1 MKSLTASQIAELIG
15 GQILGATDTPITGL
29 ETLDLAGPNDLTF
42 IGDARHAERWP
53 DCKARLALIDR
64 KLVERE
70 AGVLQHSGKPTPG
83 TPGDNRA
90 LIAVD
95 HVDLA
100 MAKILEHFAP
110 PPPEPPEIGIHP
122 SCVIHPTAKIGTGCR
137 VGPHCV
143 LGPRATLGPG
153 CTLHSGITI
162 MDDSS
167 VGAQTEIFPG
177 VVIRER
183 CHIGA
188 GCLLSSN
195 VVIGT
200 DGFGY
205 RPSPDGRGL
214 VKIPHIGGVRIG
226 DGVELGAG
234 TCVDRGKF
242 SDTVIGDGT
251 KIDNLVQIAHN
262 CRIGRC
268 VVIAGCTGVAG
279 STTIGDGVQIGGGA
293 DIKDHLTIGP
303 GAKIAGGAQLMNDV
317 PPGETWAGS
326 PAQEHRDAARQYV
339 AMRQLP
345 ELLKKAKKLMK
356 E

>member
-1 MKSLTASQIAELIG
+1 MKSLTASQIAQLVE
-15 GQILGATDTPITGL
+15 GQLLGDGQVSVAGL
-29 ETLDLAGPNDLTF
+29 ETLDFAGPDHLTF
-42 IGDARHAERWP
+42 IGDNKHAERWTT
-53 DCKARLALIDR
+53 CKARIALLDR
-64 KLVERE
+64 KVKLD
-70 AGVLQHSGKPTPG
+70 PG
-83 TPGDNRA
+83 QGRT

-100 MAKILEHFAP
+100 MAKLLEYFSP
-110 PPPEPPEIGIHP
+110 TPPEVAVGVHP
-122 SCVIHPTAKIGTGCR
+122 SCTIHPTAEIGAGCR
-137 VGPHCV
+137 VGPGCV
-143 LGPRATLGPG
+143 IGPRVKIGPD
-153 CTLHSGITI
+153 CTLHSRITL

-183 CHIGA
+183 CHIGSA
-188 GCLLSSN
+188 CLLSSN

-205 RPSPDGRGL
+205 RPSPDGRSL

-226 DGVELGAG
+226 NAVELGAN

-279 STTIGDGVQIGGGA
+279 SVTIGDGVQIGGGV
-293 DIKDHLTIGP
+293 DIRDHLTIGP

-317 PPGETWAGS
+317 PAGETWAGS
-326 PAQEHRDAARQYV
+326 PAQDHRDAVRQYV
-339 AMRQLP
+339 AVRQLP
-345 ELLKKAKKLMK
+345 ELMKKAKKLMK
-356 E
+356 D

>member
-1 MKSLTASQIAELIG
+1 MKFLTASQIAELTG
-15 GQILGATDTPITGL
+15 GRTLGAIDTPITGL
-29 ETLDLAGPNDLTF
+29 ETLDFAGPNDLTF
-42 IGDARHAERWP
+42 IGDAKHAERWF
-53 DCKARLALIDR
+53 DSKARLALIDR
-64 KLVERE
+64 KLVSDK
-70 AGVLQHSGKPTPG
+70 AGWLKPSGP
-83 TPGDNRA
+83 PGDNRA
-90 LIAVD
+90 LIVVD

-100 MAKILEHFAP
+100 MAKILEYFAP
-110 PPPEPPEIGIHP
+110 APPEPPEIGIHP

-162 MDDSS
+162 MADSS
-167 VGAQTEIFPG
+167 VGAQTELFPG

-183 CHIGA
+183 CHVGA

-226 DGVELGAG
+226 NGVELGAN

-293 DIKDHLTIGP
+293 DIKDHLIIGA
-303 GAKIAGGAQLMNDV
+303 GAKIAGGAQLMHDV
-317 PPGETWAGS
+317 PAGETWAGS
-326 PAQEHRDAARQYV
+326 PAIEHRDAARQYV
-339 AMRQLP
+339 ALRQLP
-345 ELLKKAKKLMK
+345 ELMKKAKKWMK

>member
-1 MKSLTASQIAELIG
+1 MKSLTAQQIAELVA
-15 GQILGATDTPITGL
+15 GQLTGPADLVVTGL
-29 ETLDLAGPNDLTF
+29 ETLDYAGSEDLTF
-42 IGDARHAERWP
+42 IGDNRHADRWP
-53 DCKARLALIDR
+53 DSKAQVALIA
-64 KLVERE
+64 KAVELKADGR
-70 AGVLQHSGKPTPG
+70 SS
-83 TPGDNRA
+83 DRA

-110 PPPEPPEIGIHP
+110 APPPPPQVGVHATSVVDP
-122 SCVIHPTAKIGTGCR
+122 SANIADGCR
-137 VGPHCV
+137 IGPHCV
-143 LGPRATLGPG
+143 IGPRVTLGPG
-153 CTLHSGITI
+153 CTLHAHITI
-162 MDDSS
+162 MADSS
-167 VGAQTEIFPG
+167 VGAQTELLPG

-183 CHIGA
+183 CHVGA
-188 GCLLSSN
+188 GCLLASH

-226 DGVELGAG
+226 NGVELGAN

-279 STTIGDGVQIGGGA
+279 SVTIGDGVQIGGGA
-293 DIKDHLTIGP
+293 DIRDHLTIGS
-303 GAKIAGGAQLMNDV
+303 GARIGGGAQLMNDV

-326 PAQEHRDAARQYV
+326 PATEYRQAARQYAAV
-339 AMRQLP
+339 RQLP
-345 ELLKKAKKLMK
+345 ELMKKAKKLMK
-356 E
+356 D

>member
-1 MKSLTASQIAELIG
+1 MKSLTASQIAELTG
-15 GQILGATDTPITGL
+15 GRTLGATDTPITGL
-29 ETLDLAGPNDLTF
+29 ETLDFAGPNDLTF
-42 IGDARHAERWP
+42 IGDAKHAERWP
-53 DCKARLALIDR
+53 DCKARIALIDR
-64 KLVERE
+64 KLVERQ
-70 AGVLQHSGKPTPG
+70 AVGLKPCGP

-110 PPPEPPEIGIHP
+110 PPQLPGVGVHP
-122 SCVIHPTAKIGTGCR
+122 SCVIDPAAKIGAGCR

-153 CTLHSGITI
+153 CTLHSGVTI

-205 RPSPDGRGL
+205 RPSPDGRSL

-226 DGVELGAG
+226 DAVELGAN

-303 GAKIAGGAQLMNDV
+303 GAKIAGGAQLMHDV

-326 PAQEHRDAARQYV
+326 PAQEHRNAARQYV

-345 ELLKKAKKLMK
+345 ELMKKAKKWMK